1 MRSRIL
7 IIQDRLYILLGA
19 RLTGAVEQART
30 LLHWK
35 YGRKAVCASV
45 NFENRKQNR
54 QKPPL
59 SFGGIAGEILAGI
72 GMSFAVMMLVVC
84 VDGIVFLGGIRNA
97 ETRIAFMAVFSK
109 VTPGVYG
116 IAGAVGVYLLGSRGN
131 QTGSFLV
138 TLAFGF
144 LAGLFK
150 LAVLALA
157 NRLPEML
164 IVVLSCSFSPL
175 VLFVPPIAATI
186 GFNLTR
192 RYR

>member
-1 MRSRIL
+1 M
-7 IIQDRLYILLGA
+7 
-19 RLTGAVEQART
+19 
-30 LLHWK
+30 
-35 YGRKAVCASV
+35 CASIHV
-45 NFENRKQNR
+45 ETNKQDR

-59 SFGGIAGEILAGI
+59 SFGRIAGEILAGI

-84 VDGIVFLGGIRNA
+84 VEGIVFLGGIA
-97 ETRIAFMAVFSK
+97 DGETRIAFMAVFSK
-109 VTPGVYG
+109 IAPGVYG
-116 IAGAVGVYLLGSRGN
+116 IAGAVGVYLVGSRGN

-175 VLFVPPIAATI
+175 VLLVPPIAATI

-192 RYR
+192 RYRQEKSNG